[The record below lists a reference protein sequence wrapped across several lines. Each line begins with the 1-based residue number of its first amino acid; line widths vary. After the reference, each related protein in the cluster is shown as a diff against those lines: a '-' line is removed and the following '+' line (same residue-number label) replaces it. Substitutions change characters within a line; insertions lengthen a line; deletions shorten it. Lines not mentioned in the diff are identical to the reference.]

1 MGRQIARST
10 DVVFCLTF
18 AQLGSIGDERNVS
31 KGQSLYDVHFPYL
44 LTLSAYKIWTLF
56 AHKFEVDLDP
66 LSSFVCGRHIWMAP
80 KAAKLGIFADCTA
93 HEMF

>member
-31 KGQSLYDVHFPYL
+31 KGQSLYDVRKMFGFPYP
-44 LTLSAYKIWTLF
+44 LTLSAYKI
-56 AHKFEVDLDP
+56 
-66 LSSFVCGRHIWMAP
+66 
-80 KAAKLGIFADCTA
+80 
-93 HEMF
+93 